1 MKSAWTL
8 CAVALL
14 ATGLV
19 AQTDPAPKKP
29 KKKAAAVTAA
39 DVQALKD
46 AIAAQQG
53 ELARQQRQIQELR
66 DQLRQKDQGVQQAQA
81 AASDAAAKAADAQAT
96 ATQQQ
101 QSVTALKSDVTD
113 LKTNMANTVSTVQ
126 ETQKNV
132 QTAIESP
139 PAIHYKGVSITPGG
153 FVAAETVN
161 RQRALVSDINTP
173 FNSIP
178 YQGNALAHITENNFT
193 ARQSRLSVLAES
205 KVGSAKLTGYWEGD
219 FLGTGVTSNNRQ
231 SNSYVFRQ
239 RILYGQAALQ
249 SGWIFTGGQQ
259 WSLVTENRIGI
270 ENRTEVPPLTIDS
283 QYQVGFSWARQY
295 GFRVVKTFGNKFAL
309 GASIEGPQATVGG
322 RGFSNI
328 TTNNIAT
335 STVTVAGNTFLAAP
349 GSGGGLFNFVDPAGY
364 SINKAPDFLVK
375 AAVDPGYG
383 HYEVYGIVSAFRN
396 RIYPCG
402 VVGTNKND
410 TLPPATPTSVFCPVD
425 GSTTS
430 SALGAFNQTR
440 TGGGV
445 GFNVR
450 VPIAARKLEFALQ
463 GLAGDGVGRYGSA
476 QLPDLTFRPD
486 GTAAL
491 LRTYHGLAEL
501 EYHSAKWDLYAYG
514 GAEYAA
520 RTAYTGYSTITV
532 TKTPAITFLPSKGT
546 YPTCLA
552 PDPVT
557 GACT

>member
-81 AASDAAAKAADAQAT
+81 AASDAAAKADDAQAT
-96 ATQQQ
+96 ATQQ

-205 KVGSAKLTGYWEGD
+205 RVGSAKLTGYWEGD

-259 WSLVTENRIGI
+259 WSLVTENRIAI
-270 ENRTEVPPLTIDS
+270 ENRTEVLPLTIDS

-295 GFRVVKTFGNKFAL
+295 GFRVVKTFGNQFAL
-309 GASIEGPQATVGG
+309 GVAVEGPQATVG
-322 RGFSNI
+322 
-328 TTNNIAT
+328 
-335 STVTVAGNTFLAAP
+335 
-349 GSGGGLFNFVDPAGY
+349 
-364 SINKAPDFLVK
+364 
-375 AAVDPGYG
+375 
-383 HYEVYGIVSAFRN
+383 
-396 RIYPCG
+396 
-402 VVGTNKND
+402 
-410 TLPPATPTSVFCPVD
+410 
-425 GSTTS
+425 
-430 SALGAFNQTR
+430 
-440 TGGGV
+440 
-445 GFNVR
+445 
-450 VPIAARKLEFALQ
+450 
-463 GLAGDGVGRYGSA
+463 
-476 QLPDLTFRPD
+476 
-486 GTAAL
+486 
-491 LRTYHGLAEL
+491 
-501 EYHSAKWDLYAYG
+501 
-514 GAEYAA
+514 
-520 RTAYTGYSTITV
+520 
-532 TKTPAITFLPSKGT
+532 
-546 YPTCLA
+546 
-552 PDPVT
+552 
-557 GACT
+557 